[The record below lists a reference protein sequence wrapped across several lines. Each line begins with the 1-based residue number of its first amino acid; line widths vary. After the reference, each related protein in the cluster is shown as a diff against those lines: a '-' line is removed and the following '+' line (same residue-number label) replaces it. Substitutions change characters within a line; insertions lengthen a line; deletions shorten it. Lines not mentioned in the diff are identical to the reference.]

1 MTFGPIG
8 VIAGTRSLGVA
19 GSVLYGEAAILMSVT
34 RAVPAE
40 TRPEPQTSRP
50 WWQLPEIWGTS
61 AIVAMWLAVIFV
73 GVYGG
78 DMTFA
83 SPGNG
88 TTVIPVGVVV
98 AVCAAIATAA
108 VSKRAFHR

>member
-1 MTFGPIG
+1 
-8 VIAGTRSLGVA
+8 
-19 GSVLYGEAAILMSVT
+19 MSVT
-34 RAVPAE
+34 QAE
-40 TRPEPQTSRP
+40 SAKTRPETQTSAA
-50 WWQLPEIWGTS
+50 WWRLPEIWGTL
-61 AIVAMWLAVIFV
+61 AITAMWLAVTLV

-83 SPGNG
+83 SQSNG
-88 TTVIPVGVVV
+88 TTVIPIGAVV

>member
-1 MTFGPIG
+1 
-8 VIAGTRSLGVA
+8 
-19 GSVLYGEAAILMSVT
+19 MSVT
-34 RAVPAE
+34 HPVPAE
-40 TRPEPQTSRP
+40 TRPQAQTP
-50 WWQLPEIWGTS
+50 ATWWRLSEIWGTL
-61 AIVAMWLAVIFV
+61 AIVGMWLAVILV

-83 SPGNG
+83 SPSNG
-88 TTVIPVGVVV
+88 TTVIPVGAVV

>member
-1 MTFGPIG
+1 
-8 VIAGTRSLGVA
+8 
-19 GSVLYGEAAILMSVT
+19 MSVT
-34 RAVPAE
+34 RALPAE
-40 TRPEPQTSRP
+40 THPQTQTP
-50 WWQLPEIWGTS
+50 TAWWRLPEIWGTL
-61 AIVAMWLAVIFV
+61 AITAMWLAVIFV

-83 SPGNG
+83 SASNG
-88 TTVIPVGVVV
+88 TTVIPVDAVV

>member
-1 MTFGPIG
+1 
-8 VIAGTRSLGVA
+8 
-19 GSVLYGEAAILMSVT
+19 MSVT
-34 RAVPAE
+34 QAESVE
-40 TRPEPQTSRP
+40 TRPETQTP
-50 WWQLPEIWGTS
+50 AVWWRLPEIWGTL
-61 AIVAMWLAVIFV
+61 AITAMWLAVTLV

-83 SPGNG
+83 SQSNG
-88 TTVIPVGVVV
+88 TTVIPIGAVV

>member
-1 MTFGPIG
+1 MTVTPE
-8 VIAGTRSLGVA
+8 VVA
-19 GSVLYGEAAILMSVT
+19 E
-34 RAVPAE
+34 R
-40 TRPEPQTSRP
+40 RPETQPPTPTTTP
-50 WWQLPEIWGTS
+50 WWRLSAIWATF

-73 GVYGG
+73 SVYGG

-83 SPGNG
+83 SASNG
-88 TTVIPVGVVV
+88 TTVIPSGVVV